1 MKINNEKLLK
11 LKELIDQAET
21 IAIASHV
28 NPDGDNIGST
38 LAFARSLRNYGKKC
52 DVIGHDE
59 IDNYLKFLPDLKY
72 YSKDYKDSYD
82 LFLILDCSELNRI
95 GKAVSIAENSK
106 KTAVVDHHVG
116 GKIQSDLNIIVDDSP
131 ATCELVY
138 EIIDRL
144 DFPLDEITA
153 TLLFAGIVTDTG
165 RFMYADVSENTFNI
179 AGKLST
185 KGADMQFVYKNLYQ
199 SKPINV
205 MKFENEMISNAEFF
219 DDKVFSLASID
230 LVEKHKVQMGD
241 AENVVNTLRDL
252 EGIEISM
259 LLKEY
264 GENEYKISL
273 RSKDVD
279 VSKVARENG
288 GGGHIRASGFSIFE
302 ENLEKA
308 KQKALEILKNIDD

>member
-38 LAFARSLRNYGKKC
+38 LVFARSLRNYGKKC

-106 KTAVVDHHVG
+106 KTAVIDHHVG

-219 DDKVFSLASID
+219 DDKVFSLASIA

-241 AENVVNTLRDL
+241 AESVVNALRDL

-279 VSKVARENG
+279 VSKTARENG